1 MSKQILTYK
10 KGQQKATL
18 LKSRNSNSYSLFL
31 QKCIPGRITTRLFI
45 LVSVILFHTKH
56 VFTQKLYLS
65 EGIECNLRTDDF
77 VVVGPYKDFTAIY
90 NNRGSDYLLHMYS
103 AKMVLEKTI
112 SMDFLPAQCRNVKV
126 HSNYDNIIV
135 IYEVK
140 ENKKQQVFASK
151 LNKDYTWTVPILL
164 DAKPVNVIR
173 DYDAY
178 KWTFSEDRSKILL
191 YTSYFSSG
199 DYYVHSI
206 VIDDQLHTINKIS
219 QSLTDKEYVLTAKAA
234 VSNKGVPYLCATD
247 KVNNRGNAEELKLLT
262 ISEDKDHFFVLP
274 LSLQKHNINDAQIM
288 IDNKNSNIYIVSFFA
303 DGKYSNPRGFCV
315 AVFNE
320 STSSFTNIQFIPVAM
335 QMSAGKSDLR
345 DVRIK
350 NLYVKNNG
358 NIIVT
363 CEKYYQNT
371 RNINSVNPIVAGPFM
386 TTMTDNSRIV
396 NEFYYDEIFIF
407 DIKPN
412 GSLTW
417 SQTVLKEQMTVDDGG
432 IFSSFITL
440 QYPKG
445 LIMFFNDLSTRSI
458 RLLANYINNDGV
470 SSLKEIQTYDALE
483 NKNLMVRSGVQ
494 VSKTAMVIPC
504 ISKNQLSFLKLVY

>member
-1 MSKQILTYK
+1 MSEQIFIFK
-10 KGQQKATL
+10 KNQIRATL
-18 LKSRNSNSYSLFL
+18 FEYGLCDVYNYFSNKRFFCKNTLHLIVFVY
-31 QKCIPGRITTRLFI
+31 
-45 LVSVILFHTKH
+45 VILFQTKNA
-56 VFTQKLYLS
+56 FAQKLYLS
-65 EGIECNLRTDDF
+65 EGIDCNLRTDDF
-77 VVVGPYKDFTAIY
+77 VVVGAYKDFTAIY
-90 NNRGSDYLLHMYS
+90 KNRGSDYQLHLYS

-112 SMDFLPAQCRNVKV
+112 NIDFLPAHCKNVKV
-126 HSNYDNIIV
+126 HSSYENIIV

-140 ENKKQQVFASK
+140 ENKKQQVFACK

-164 DAKPVNVIR
+164 DAKPVNVIK
-173 DYDAY
+173 DYEAY
-178 KWTFSEDRSKILL
+178 KWTFSEDRSKVLL
-191 YTSYFSSG
+191 YTSYFSGG
-199 DYYVHSI
+199 DYFVHCI
-206 VIDDQLHTINKIS
+206 VIDDRLHIVNKVS
-219 QSLTDKEYVLTAKAA
+219 QSLADKEYMLSARAA

-262 ISEDKDHFFVLP
+262 ISENKDHFFVLP
-274 LSLQKHNINDAQIM
+274 MSLQKHNINDPQMM
-288 IDNKNSNIYIVSFFA
+288 IDNKNNDVYIVSFFA

-358 NIIVT
+358 NILVT

-386 TTMTDNSRIV
+386 TTMTDNVRIV
-396 NEFYYDEIFIF
+396 NEFYYDEIFVF

-412 GSLTW
+412 GSLAW
-417 SQTVLKEQMTVDDGG
+417 SQTVLKEQMTIDDGG

-445 LIMFFNDLSTRSI
+445 LIMFFNDLSTRSV
-458 RLLANYINNDGV
+458 RLLANYINNEGV

>member
-1 MSKQILTYK
+1 MSKQILKYK
-10 KGQQKATL
+10 KRQWQATIFKKGYCNTCSFISNEYFLGKKAIML
-18 LKSRNSNSYSLFL
+18 L
-31 QKCIPGRITTRLFI
+31 I
-45 LVSVILFHTKH
+45 LVSGILLQTKN
-56 VFTQKLYLS
+56 VFAQKLYLS
-65 EGIECNLRTDDF
+65 EGVDCNLRTDDF
-77 VVVGPYKDFTAIY
+77 VVVGAYKDFTAIY
-90 NNRGSDYLLHMYS
+90 KNRGSDYQLLLYS
-103 AKMVLEKTI
+103 SKMVLEKTV
-112 SMDFLPAQCRNVKV
+112 SMDFLPAYCKNVKV
-126 HSNYDNIIV
+126 HSSYESIIA

-151 LNKDYTWTVPILL
+151 LNKDYTWTEPIFL

-173 DYDAY
+173 DYEPY
-178 KWTFSEDRSKILL
+178 KWTYSEDKSKILL
-191 YTSYFSSG
+191 YTSYFSGG
-199 DYYVHSI
+199 DYFVHSI
-206 VIDDQLHTINKIS
+206 VIDDRLHTINKIS
-219 QSLTDKEYVLTAKAA
+219 QSMSDKEYVLSARAG
-234 VSNKGVPYLCATD
+234 VSNKGVPYLSATD
-247 KVNNRGNAEELKLLT
+247 KVNNKGNAEELKLLT
-262 ISEDKDHFFVLP
+262 ITENKDHFFVLP
-274 LSLQKHNINDAQIM
+274 LSLQKHNISDAQMM
-288 IDNKNSNIYIVSFFA
+288 IDNKNNNVYIVSFFA

-320 STSSFTNIQFIPVAM
+320 LTSNFTNIQFIPVAM
-335 QMSAGKSDLR
+335 QMSAGRSDLR

-358 NIIVT
+358 NILVT

-417 SQTVLKEQMTVDDGG
+417 SQTVLKEQMTIDDGG

-445 LIMFFNDLSTRSI
+445 LIMFFNDLSTRSV

-494 VSKTAMVIPC
+494 ISKTAMVIPC